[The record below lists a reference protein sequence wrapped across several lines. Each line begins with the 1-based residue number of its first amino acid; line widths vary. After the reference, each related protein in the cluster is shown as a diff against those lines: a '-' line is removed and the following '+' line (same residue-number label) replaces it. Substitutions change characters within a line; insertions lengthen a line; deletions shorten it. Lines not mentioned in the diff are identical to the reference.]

1 MKILLAALGLAC
13 ASPALAEDLIWFR
26 APSNNIHCVI
36 DTGWSLARCDILQ
49 VAKQSFRTPPA
60 DCDLD
65 WGHAFEIT
73 ATGRKGTPAC
83 VGDTV
88 ANPDAMVL
96 NYGQEVSLGGL
107 TCRSEKTG
115 MTCLNPAG
123 HGFTL
128 AKGGQK
134 IF

>member
-1 MKILLAALGLAC
+1 MKILLAALALAC
-13 ASPALAEDLIWFR
+13 ASPALADDQIWFR
-26 APSNNIHCVI
+26 APSGNIHCVI
-36 DTGWSLARCDILQ
+36 DTGWNVARCDILQ
-49 VAKQSFRTPPA
+49 VTRQSFRTPPA

-83 VGDTV
+83 AGDTV
-88 ANPDAMVL
+88 ASPDAMVL
-96 NYGQEVSLGGL
+96 NYGQKVTLGGL
-107 TCRSEKTG
+107 TCRSARTG

-128 AKGGQK
+128 AKAGQK
-134 IF
+134 VF